1 MYVIL
6 VQTGQKIPHF
16 TPHTNQII
24 LNNTINFAL
33 HLVYAWPDRVYTLH
47 KELILIRWMV
57 IYLVDSAIQ
66 QLELDIYVSN
76 MHNTNHLMT

>member
-1 MYVIL
+1 
-6 VQTGQKIPHF
+6 
-16 TPHTNQII
+16 
-24 LNNTINFAL
+24 
-33 HLVYAWPDRVYTLH
+33 
-47 KELILIRWMV
+47 MV